1 MSSFAPGM
9 PERRIVRR
17 GVGVLAMAIRIMPKP
32 FAIAVAGS
40 TLYAA
45 ATVGSAVVLGW
56 VTDEVIEPAFVQGA
70 IAPGTLAVAATVIV
84 GVAVANAL
92 GIVTRRTA
100 AYWMQYGL
108 HAHFRRRVARQF
120 TRLPLSWHRQRP
132 TGELLS
138 AANADVEATFW
149 PVAPLPLTV
158 GVAVMLVLSAGLLIA
173 TDVWLAVVGLLL
185 IPLVVAVNVSYNAA
199 VRGPA
204 TRAQQ
209 RRADVAAVAHESFDG
224 ALVVKTLGRE
234 SEETERF
241 AAQSQRLR
249 DELISVGRVRA
260 TFEPFMEA
268 LPSLAILAILF
279 VGALRVAAGAV
290 STGDIVR
297 IAFLFVLL
305 EFPLRALGFILME
318 LPRSVVG
325 FERVERVLRARP
337 DHQAGQE
344 SPPDGDGPATVDID
358 DVTFAYDDTAAPA
371 LADLHAKIEPG
382 RTIALVGPTGAGKST
397 LATLLVG
404 LAQPSTGT
412 IAFDGTDLRALA
424 PEALTRHAAVVFQHS
439 FLFDASAR
447 ENITLGGQF
456 SDEEV
461 RAAAR
466 LAQADAF
473 IEALPQGY
481 DTVLGERGTTLSGG
495 QRQRIAL
502 ARALVRRPRLLVLDD
517 ATSSVDPSVE
527 RSILEGLRDAA
538 LPSTVVIVA
547 YRRATIELADEVMF
561 LDEGR
566 LVDRGTHAVLR
577 TRLPAYERLITAYE
591 VQR

>member
-1 MSSFAPGM
+1 MSSLAPGM

-17 GVGVLAMAIRIMPKP
+17 GLGVIALAIRTMPVP

-45 ATVGSAVVLGW
+45 ATVGSAVALGW
-56 VTDEVIEPAFVQGA
+56 VTDQVIEPAFRQGA
-70 IAPGTLAVAATVIV
+70 VPTGTLAIAAAVII

-92 GIVTRRTA
+92 GIVIRRTA

-158 GVAVMLVLSAGLLIA
+158 GVLVMLVLSAGLLVA

-185 IPLVVAVNVSYNAA
+185 IPLVVAVNVGYNAA

-234 SEETERF
+234 AEETERF
-241 AAQSQRLR
+241 AAESRRLR

-260 TFEPFMEA
+260 TFEPLMEA
-268 LPSLAILAILF
+268 LPSLAILAILL

-297 IAFLFVLL
+297 VAYLFVLL

-325 FERVERVLRARP
+325 YERVERVLRASP
-337 DHQAGQE
+337 DHAPGRSAPTAQ
-344 SPPDGDGPATVDID
+344 DGPAALDLD
-358 DVTFAYDDTAAPA
+358 GVTFAYDDPSAPT
-371 LADLHAKIEPG
+371 LAGLSARIDPG
-382 RTIALVGPTGAGKST
+382 RTVALVGPTGAGKST
-397 LATLLVG
+397 LASLLVG
-404 LAQPSTGT
+404 LAHPSEGT
-412 IAFDGTDLRALA
+412 IAFDGADMRALA
-424 PEALTRHAAVVFQHS
+424 PEALTQQAAVVFQHS

-447 ENITLGGQF
+447 DNITLGGDFTDSQ
-456 SDEEV
+456 V
-461 RAAAR
+461 RAAAG

-481 DTVLGERGTTLSGG
+481 DTMLGERGTTLSGG

-527 RSILEGLRDAA
+527 RSILDGLRQAA

-547 YRRATIELADEVMF
+547 YRRATIELADEVLF
-561 LDEGR
+561 LDDGR
-566 LVDRGTHAVLR
+566 LVDRGTHGALR
-577 TRLPAYERLITAYE
+577 ARLPAYEQLVTAYE
-591 VQR
+591 VPR